1 MTSMAKGANIPIEA
15 TAVRAVLAWTGGPGV
30 PDVDAS
36 ALLLQE
42 NGRVNSDD
50 DFIFYNQP
58 QHPTGAVRYTG
69 KNASADSIEVSLAQ
83 LPASVDRVVLAASAD
98 GGTFGQVPDLRLM
111 LSDLASGT
119 PLAEFPMTAGAET
132 AFVCGELYRRAGAW
146 KFRAVG
152 QGYAHGLGGLA
163 SDFGISVA
171 DEPSTASPPPPPP
184 PPMPAPPAPP
194 LSLQPPL
201 QPPPPPAEAA
211 FATGPTPTPPPP
223 PGAAPTAPPPP
234 PPPTGAPVAPM
245 QATLDAGRVS
255 LVKGS
260 RVSLVKT
267 GAPALTTVMMGLG
280 WDPAKGSKSVDLD
293 ASAIAFDQAGRKLAI
308 VWFTNLGEY
317 HGALRHA
324 GDNLTGQGEGD
335 DEQIYVDLDRVP
347 VEVASIVFTITSFRG
362 QKFTEIARAFCRLV
376 DVTSGQ
382 ELVRY
387 DLSDSEARSGVVMA
401 MLRRTAT
408 GVWEMRAIGEFHDAR
423 TVKKL
428 VDPSARW
435 AVAP

>member
-1 MTSMAKGANIPIEA
+1 MTSMTKGANIPIEA
-15 TAVRAVLAWTGGPGV
+15 PAVRAVLSWTSGPGV

-42 NGRVNSDD
+42 SGRVTSDD

-58 QHPTGAVRYTG
+58 QHPSGAVRYTG
-69 KNASADSIEVSLAQ
+69 KGGSADTLEVSLAQ
-83 LPASVDRVVLAASAD
+83 LPASVERVVLAASAD
-98 GGTFGQVPDLRLM
+98 GGTFGHVPGLTLT
-111 LSDLASGT
+111 LSDLASST
-119 PLAEFPMTAGAET
+119 PLAEFAMTASDET
-132 AFVCGELYRRAGAW
+132 AFVCGEFYRRGGAW

-152 QGYAHGLGGLA
+152 QGYATGLA
-163 SDFGISVA
+163 GLATDFGISVA
-171 DEPSTASPPPPPP
+171 EEPPP
-184 PPMPAPPAPP
+184 AAAAPP
-194 LSLQPPL
+194 LLPPPVQPPME
-201 QPPPPPAEAA
+201 PPAQAA

-223 PGAAPTAPPPP
+223 PGFVPSAPPLPPTAP
-234 PPPTGAPVAPM
+234 A
-245 QATLDAGRVS
+245 QATLDSGRVS

-260 RVSLVKT
+260 RVSLVKS
-267 GAPALTTVMMGLG
+267 GAPALTSVMVGLG
-280 WDPAKGSKSVDLD
+280 WDPAKGGKNVDLD
-293 ASAIAFDQAGRKLAI
+293 ASAIAFDQAGQQKAI
-308 VWFTNLGEY
+308 VWFSNLGEY

-324 GDNLTGQGEGD
+324 GDNLTGKGEGD

-347 VEVASIVFTITSFRG
+347 AEVASIVITITSFGG

-376 DVTSGQ
+376 DVTTGQ

-387 DLSDSEARSGVVMA
+387 DLSDSEARSGVIMA
-401 MLRRTAT
+401 MLRRTPS